1 MHRTI
6 RRGIL
11 LFSAIALAAAIP
23 GAAQEAP
30 EGFGEIDQS
39 IVISTIRT
47 QMKYDVQSF
56 TVRPGA
62 KVKLTF
68 RNPDELPH
76 NIIICTPGST
86 GGKDKGEELIKAVLE
101 LGARGQELGWEPKGH
116 PRILH
121 SSGMI
126 QPGKETV
133 IWFEAPRQEG
143 NYPYV
148 CTYPGHFTLMNGM
161 MTVSRKSSPGVVRGK
176 ARKDPFYTSPGMR
189 RRPQVR
195 RIFMPEA
202 GPAAIAVAVNDDL
215 HYCWDAGQCRLR
227 YVWKGDF
234 VDGWDVWK
242 GNGNGLASIEGEV
255 LHREEASPL
264 DLGTEAGTEAGSP
277 RFRGYSLQDGL
288 PTFRWEQGGTQVEER
303 IQPSKGGKSLER
315 IFVIK
320 GAAKATAKPK
330 SSKQL
335 DLVVSQSTTLPGNG
349 NGSRISITMT
359 PQP

>member
-1 MHRTI
+1 MSCMI
-6 RRGIL
+6 RLSIV
-11 LFSAIALAAAIP
+11 LFSAVAV
-23 GAAQEAP
+23 AQANP
-30 EGFGEIDQS
+30 STAQNPPDGFKEIDQS

-56 TVRPGA
+56 TVKPGA
-62 KVKLTF
+62 RVKLTF

-101 LGARGQELGWEPKGH
+101 LGARGQELGWEPKDH

-133 IWFEAPRQEG
+133 LWFKAPQKEG

-148 CTYPGHFTLMNGM
+148 CTYPGHFTLMNGL
-161 MTVSRKSSPGVVRGK
+161 MTVSRKSTPGVVRGK

-202 GPAAIAVAVNDDL
+202 GPAAIAVAVNDHL

-234 VDGWDVWK
+234 VDGWDVWR
-242 GNGNGLASIEGEV
+242 GNGNGLASIEGEI
-255 LHREEASPL
+255 LHREQASPL
-264 DLGTEAGTEAGSP
+264 NLRTEPGPP
-277 RFRGYSLQDGL
+277 RFLGYSLKEGL
-288 PTFRWEQGGTQVEER
+288 PTFRWKQGGTEVEER
-303 IQPSKGGKSLER
+303 IQPSKSGKALER
-315 IFVIK
+315 VFVVK
-320 GAAKATAKPK
+320 GSPEVTAKPK
-330 SSKQL
+330 SSEQMAVTVTK
-335 DLVVSQSTTLPGNG
+335 SSTLPGNKKG
-349 NGSRISITMT
+349 FRINITMT
-359 PQP
+359 PMP

>member
-255 LHREEASPL
+255 LYREEASPL

-303 IQPSKGGKSLER
+303 IQPSKDGKSLER

-320 GAAKATAKPK
+320 GTAKATAKPK

-349 NGSRISITMT
+349 NGSRIRITMT